1 MTHKE
6 FLVLSTIAT
15 ASAPLT
21 QRALAAETGMSVGS
35 ANEAISHL
43 SDLGLIADRRVT
55 DDGLDA
61 LEPYRVKRA
70 VLIAAGFGSRMVPIT
85 LNTPKPLVRVGG
97 TRIIDT
103 ILDAV
108 YAAGITEV
116 YVVRGYLGEQ
126 FDQLRYKYP
135 TIRFIDNPLYNE
147 ANNISSMVAAKDH
160 LQSAYVFES
169 DLLLR
174 NPKLITR
181 YQDRSNYL
189 GIPMERSDDWC
200 FKVKNGI
207 IKSVGIGG
215 EGGIW
220 QMVGISYWTP
230 EDGAKLAED
239 IPATF
244 AMPGGKERFWD
255 EAPLTYFADRYKVYA
270 RECSLEDVT
279 EIDSF
284 RELEAIDPAYD
295 C

>member
-15 ASAPLT
+15 APAPLT
-21 QRALAAETGMSVGS
+21 QRAVAAQTGMSVGS
-35 ANEAISHL
+35 VNEAVSNL
-43 SDLGLIADRRVT
+43 TEQGLVADRHIT
-55 DDGLDA
+55 DEGLDA
-61 LEPYRVKRA
+61 LEPYRVTRA

-97 TRIIDT
+97 KRIIDT

-126 FDQLRYKYP
+126 FDQLLYKYP
-135 TIRFIDNPLYNE
+135 TIKLIDNPLYNE
-147 ANNISSMVAAKDH
+147 ANNISSMVAAKDY

-174 NPKLITR
+174 NPSLITR

-200 FKVKNGI
+200 FEVKNGV
-207 IKSVGIGG
+207 IKDLGIGG
-215 EGGIW
+215 EGGVW
-220 QMVGISYWTP
+220 QMVGVSYWTP
-230 EDGAKLAED
+230 EDGKKLAED

-244 AMPGGKERFWD
+244 AMPGGKERFGTR
-255 EAPLTYFADRYKVYA
+255 PRSSTLLTSTRFMPGSA
-270 RECSLEDVT
+270 RSLT
-279 EIDSF
+279 
-284 RELEAIDPAYD
+284 
-295 C
+295 

>member
-6 FLVLSTIAT
+6 FLVLSTMAT

-21 QRALAAETGMSVGS
+21 QRALAAQTGMSVGS
-35 ANEAISHL
+35 VNEAISNL
-43 SDLGLIADRRVT
+43 SDLGFIANRSVT
-55 DDGLDA
+55 DEGLEA
-61 LEPYRVKRA
+61 LEPFRAKRA
-70 VLIAAGFGSRMVPIT
+70 VLIAAGFGSRMVPVT

-97 TRIIDT
+97 KRIIDT

-126 FDQLRYKYP
+126 FDQLLYKYP
-135 TIRFIDNPLYNE
+135 TIKFIDNPLYNE
-147 ANNISSMVAAKDH
+147 ANNISSMVAAKDL

-174 NPKLITR
+174 N
-181 YQDRSNYL
+181 
-189 GIPMERSDDWC
+189 G
-200 FKVKNGI
+200 V
-207 IKSVGIGG
+207 IKHMGIGG
-215 EGGIW
+215 EGGVW
-220 QMVGISYWTP
+220 QMVGISFWTP
-230 EDGAKLAED
+230 EDGARLAED

-255 EAPLTYFADRYKVYA
+255 EAPLTYFADKYKVYA
-270 RECSLEDVT
+270 RECSLADVT

-284 RELEAIDPAYD
+284 RELKAIDPTYD